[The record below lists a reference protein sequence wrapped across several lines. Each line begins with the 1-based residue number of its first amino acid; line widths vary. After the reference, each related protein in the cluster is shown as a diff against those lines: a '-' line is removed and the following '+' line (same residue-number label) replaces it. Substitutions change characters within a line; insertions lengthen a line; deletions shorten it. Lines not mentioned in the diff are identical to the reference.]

1 MSWLGTLFGVLA
13 VLGGYTAQN
22 VTIVYWTDASVNAY
36 GILLICGCFFGAV
49 FGLALLG
56 FALLFRDPAATL
68 AKKEYCEAFPTV
80 FGPATRWP
88 LR

>member
-36 GILLICGCFFGAV
+36 GILLICGLFFGAV
-49 FGLALLG
+49 FGLALLL
-56 FALLFRDPAATL
+56 FALVFRDPAAL
-68 AKKEYCEAFPTV
+68 AASDD
-80 FGPATRWP
+80 P
-88 LR
+88 LECRIFV